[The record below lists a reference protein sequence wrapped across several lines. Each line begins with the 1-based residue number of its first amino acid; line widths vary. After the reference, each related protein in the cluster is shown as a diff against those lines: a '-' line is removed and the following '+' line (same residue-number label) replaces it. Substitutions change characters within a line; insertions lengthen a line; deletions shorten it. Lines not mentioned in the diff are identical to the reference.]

1 MRAAL
6 IAFIVLGSWVL
17 VGPSQAQKGRAVIA
31 ADGSSKGAQCID
43 DTHLKA
49 KNGKVTT
56 CSYDCYEIE
65 GGAVCRSNVC
75 EYVICNE
82 PPGSYC
88 SNPTGPEPGLLRTTT
103 TGGICDPTG
112 DKAGLPGECY
122 YPEVTI
128 NCGSAEA
135 CVFVGHGRDFC
146 IYVPSKGDRR

>member
-6 IAFIVLGSWVL
+6 IILMVLGVFAPTE
-17 VGPSQAQKGRAVIA
+17 VVQAQAGKAVIS
-31 ADGSSKGAQCID
+31 ADGPSKGARCID
-43 DTHLKA
+43 DTHLKT
-49 KNGKVTT
+49 KNGKVAT
-56 CSYDCYEIE
+56 CSYDCYPVD
-65 GGAVCRSNVC
+65 GGAVCRNSPC
-75 EYVICNE
+75 EYVICND

-112 DKAGLPGECY
+112 DKAGVPGECY
-122 YPEVTI
+122 YPEVII

-146 IYVPSKGDRR
+146 IYVPPREDRR